1 MRTFKLLVIVPLFGL
16 LAATVNVS
24 SADDDDPM
32 QKAIKARQAVMVVRA
47 WNAGPLFG
55 MAKGEIEY
63 DAERAA
69 TLANNLKAELA
80 MNNGSMWPEGSD
92 SAEYPD
98 DTRSLPE
105 IWMTYPAIAEAGTA
119 YKEAVNALAAEAGN
133 GLDALRSTIGDLG
146 ASCKGCHDDFRTN

>member
-1 MRTFKLLVIVPLFGL
+1 MRTFKLMVIVPLFGL

-80 MNNGSMWPEGSD
+80 MNNGSMWPEESD
-92 SAEYPD
+92 SSEYPD

-105 IWMTYPAIAEAGTA
+105 IWMTYPDIVE
-119 YKEAVNALAAEAGN
+119 KEQAFADAVNALAAEAGN